1 MELKV
6 NVQIELGE
14 KAAQLLGFLSQS
26 KGVMTLEPEK
36 EKPIKGVTKEEE
48 KPTPMEK
55 PDEKPTPEK
64 EEKPAPEEKP
74 TRTRRTKAEIEAE
87 KNEISEGWDGLSEEE
102 QLDAIKASIS
112 SFAKKGKSG
121 DIKILLGAYGV
132 NRASEVD
139 PSAYRD
145 LYDDLQEY
153 GRGVSVDDILNRNL
167 PL

>member
-1 MELKV
+1 MMELKV

-14 KAAQLLGFLSQS
+14 KAAQLLGVLTQP
-26 KGVMTLEPEK
+26 KGVMTFEPEK
-36 EKPIKGVTKEEE
+36 ENLIKGVTKEEE
-48 KPTPMEK
+48 KPAPMEN
-55 PDEKPTPEK
+55 PEEKPTPEK
-64 EEKPAPEEKP
+64 EEKP

-121 DIKILLGAYGV
+121 DIKTLLGAYGV
-132 NRASEVD
+132 NRASEVA

-145 LYDDLQEY
+145 LYDDLQAY
-153 GRGVSVDDILNRNL
+153 GRGVSVDDILDRHI
-167 PL
+167 PF